1 MNCVILYL
9 KRGHNNF
16 SLQSANCTITP
27 AMKTLDYERY
37 LFQLIV
43 QERGESF
50 DSFLE
55 RLKCQLPKCKFS
67 NEESRLRGQIINKCA
82 LNNLRDQAFGN
93 YMALNQLILQAQTIE
108 QAEKGYRTQPE
119 RENRREDSKSC
130 SRCGFMDHE
139 YFSPSCPAKNS
150 RCESCKKFGHY
161 ARLCRTPNYA
171 RKRAGDRRDD
181 LDDSANIKNKRL
193 RDETSARD
201 PRAARATAGQAG
213 PSNPSTSS
221 GGTNKVETPKHVT
234 ADNGN
239 IYIDTNDSNAGT
251 KSTSSTRN
259 GMTSTQTSA

>member
-1 MNCVILYL
+1 M
-9 KRGHNNF
+9 

-55 RLKCQLPKCKFS
+55 RLRCQIPKCKFS

-82 LNNLRDQAFGN
+82 LNNLRDQAFAN
-93 YMALNQLILQAQTIE
+93 PMALNQLILQAQTIE

-130 SRCGFMDHE
+130 TRCGFTDHDF
-139 YFSPSCPAKNS
+139 FSPSCPAKNS

-161 ARLCRTPNYA
+161 ARLCRTPSYA
-171 RKRAGDRRDD
+171 RKRVGDRRDD
-181 LDDSANIKNKRL
+181 LDDSTNNKNKRL
-193 RDETSARD
+193 RENSPRD
-201 PRAARATAGQAG
+201 PRAARATAGQAAR
-213 PSNPSTSS
+213 SNPSTSS
-221 GGTNKVETPKHVT
+221 AGTNKVETPKHVT

-239 IYIDTNDSNAGT
+239 IYIDASTSTSSAKNGT
-251 KSTSSTRN
+251 KSKA
-259 GMTSTQTSA
+259 TST